1 MLLGADIVH
10 QRWIS
15 RRGCWLLLDLRW
27 DRVRGRYGFVIEYSA
42 EGHDATGGKGC
53 ASPVYVE
60 DVVDDVK
67 RSDDKLMC
75 TAVGSKRRR

>member
-15 RRGCWLLLDLRW
+15 RRGCWLLLHLRW
-27 DRVRGRYGFVIEYSA
+27 NRVRGRYGFVIENPA
-42 EGHDATGGKGC
+42 EGHDATGGRGC
-53 ASPVYVE
+53 ASPD
-60 DVVDDVK
+60 DVGDVGDNVK

-75 TAVGSKRRR
+75 KAVGSKRRR